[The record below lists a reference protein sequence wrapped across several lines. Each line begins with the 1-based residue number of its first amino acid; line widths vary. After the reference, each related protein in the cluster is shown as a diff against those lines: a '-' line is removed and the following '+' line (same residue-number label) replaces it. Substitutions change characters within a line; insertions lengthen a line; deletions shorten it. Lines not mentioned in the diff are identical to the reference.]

1 MNQDEP
7 RFTYQEV
14 IHPPYQ
20 VGEWTVTPVVR
31 AAAIRLPFGG
41 LVWNRP
47 TAVIMQ
53 QRDNPIRLAIPD
65 VTRYA
70 QIGAMAAGAGL
81 ALLFWWLV
89 KR

>member
-1 MNQDEP
+1 MNEIEP

-14 IHPPYQ
+14 THPPYQ
-20 VGEWTVTPVVR
+20 VGEWTVTLLAR

-53 QRDNPIRLAIPD
+53 QGDNTVRLAIPD
-65 VTRYA
+65 ATRYA
-70 QIGAMAAGAGL
+70 QLGAMAAGAGL
-81 ALLFWWLV
+81 ALLLWWLV
-89 KR
+89 KK